1 LHGDEEMPMSAE
13 VASTGHTTYA
23 TRFGLRPVVYGR
35 RGVVATANPLA
46 TMAGI
51 RMLAQG
57 GNAVDAAIAAAA
69 AIGVA
74 EPYMSGLA
82 GCGTLMLT
90 RPGQTP
96 KALVFLGRAPAAAA
110 SERFTGEMPDAGYE
124 GACVPGN
131 LAAWARVLAEH
142 GTMPLARVLEPAIE
156 YAERGIPFTPFDE
169 MMFRESAPRLTQE
182 GVATYLH
189 GGAVPRPGT
198 LLVQSDLAATFR
210 RIGADGPGYLYEG
223 PLGQAI
229 GRLMRERGG
238 LVSEQDLRDYPESLH
253 WADPIS
259 IRYRGVTVYAPPPP
273 TSAVQVLETL
283 GLLNGFDLAGTEH
296 LGPEHVGV
304 VAEAARLARLDTD
317 RYVGDPDAVAVPL
330 DRLLSASH
338 LDAVRSQ
345 LDPQAWTN
353 AGRHGAAA
361 SPRRAAGPD
370 GGTRSTT
377 HLAAADASGLAVNIT
392 QSLGHGFGCGV
403 VVPGTGVCLNNAMHW
418 FTSRAGHPNQVAPG
432 KRHEWPIAPVH
443 LFRDGAFWSTVGTP
457 GSYGILVTTVQVLVN
472 LIDFGLNLQDA
483 IGAPR
488 FRWIDDV
495 ADPLPARALRIES
508 RMPEATRA
516 AFAGRGYGV
525 DTLGPWS
532 MRVGGVQAV
541 QIDSH
546 SGWLAGAADPRRNGY
561 AVAW

>member
-1 LHGDEEMPMSAE
+1 MGAQGS
-13 VASTGHTTYA
+13 GHTTYA

-46 TMAGI
+46 TMAGV

-57 GNAVDAAIAAAA
+57 GNAVDAVVAAAA

-96 KALVFLGRAPAAAA
+96 KALVFLGRAPAAAS
-110 SERFTGEMPDAGYE
+110 SERFTGGLPDVGYE
-124 GACVPGN
+124 GACAPGN

-142 GTMPLARVLEPAIE
+142 GTLSLARVLEPAIE
-156 YAERGIPFTPFDE
+156 YAERGIPFTEFDA

-189 GGAVPRPGT
+189 GGAVPRPGA
-198 LLVQSDLAATFR
+198 LLVQADLGATFR
-210 RIGADGPGYLYEG
+210 RIGAEGAGYLYGG

-238 LVSEQDLRDYPESLH
+238 LLAEQDLRAYPESLH

-283 GLLNGFDLAGTEH
+283 GALDGFDLAGTAH
-296 LGPEHVGV
+296 LGPEHVGL
-304 VAEAARLARLDTD
+304 VAEASRLARLDTD
-317 RYVGDPDAVAVPL
+317 RYVGDPDAADVPV
-330 DRLLSASH
+330 DRVLSQDH
-338 LDAVRSQ
+338 LDALRREIDARLRS
-345 LDPQAWTN
+345 PESPASPSGAERTPTN
-353 AGRHGAAA
+353 AGQ
-361 SPRRAAGPD
+361 AAGGTVS
-370 GGTRSTT
+370 GGEGVRSTT
-377 HLAAADASGLAVNIT
+377 HLAAADSSGLAVNVT

-403 VVPGTGVCLNNAMHW
+403 VVPETGVCLNNAMHW
-418 FTSRAGHPNQVAPG
+418 FTGRPGHPNQVAPG

-443 LFRDGAFWSTVGTP
+443 LFRDGRFWSTVGTP
-457 GSYGILVTTVQVLVN
+457 GSYGILVTTVQVIVN
-472 LIDFGLNLQDA
+472 LVDFGLNLQDA

-516 AFAGRGYGV
+516 ALVRRGYEM

-532 MRVGGVQAV
+532 MRVGGVQGV
-541 QIDSH
+541 QIDPET
-546 SGWLAGAADPRRNGY
+546 GWLAGAADPRRNGY

>member
-1 LHGDEEMPMSAE
+1 MSAGD
-13 VASTGHTTYA
+13 SGHTTYA
-23 TRFGLRPVVYGR
+23 TRFGLRPVVYGQ

-46 TMAGI
+46 TMAGV

-57 GNAVDAAIAAAA
+57 GNAVDAVVAAAA
-69 AIGVA
+69 SLGVV

-90 RPGQTP
+90 RPGQPP

-110 SERFTGEMPDAGYE
+110 PERFAKGLPDTGYE
-124 GACVPGN
+124 GAAVPGN
-131 LAAWARVLAEH
+131 LAGWARVLAEH

-169 MMFRESAPRLTQE
+169 MMFRESAGRLTQE
-182 GVATYLH
+182 GVAAYLH
-189 GGAVPRPGT
+189 GGEVPRPGT
-198 LLVQSDLAATFR
+198 LLVQSDLAATLR
-210 RIGADGPGYLYEG
+210 RIGADGAGYLYGG

-238 LVSEQDLRDYPESLH
+238 LVGEQDLRDYPESLH

-259 IRYRGVTVYAPPPP
+259 IEYRGVTVFAPPPP

-283 GLLNGFDLAGTEH
+283 GILGGFELGRTEH
-296 LGPEHVGV
+296 LGPEHVGL
-304 VAEAARLARLDTD
+304 VADAARLARLDTD
-317 RYVGDPDAVAVPL
+317 RYVGDPDTAAVPVA
-330 DRLLSASH
+330 RVLSAEH
-338 LDAVRSQ
+338 LEGLRAQIDAR
-345 LDPQAWTN
+345 AWSD
-353 AGRHGAAA
+353 GGPRAAA
-361 SPRRAAGPD
+361 RPAGEAAG
-370 GGTRSTT
+370 GNRSTT
-377 HLAAADASGLAVNIT
+377 HLAAADAGGLAVNIT
-392 QSLGHGFGCGV
+392 QSLGHAFGCGV

-418 FTSRAGHPNQVAPG
+418 FNNRSGHPNQVAPG

-443 LFRDGAFWSTVGTP
+443 LFRGGRFWSTVGTP

-472 LIDFGLNLQDA
+472 LIDFGLNIQDA
-483 IGAPR
+483 IAAPR

-495 ADPLPARALRIES
+495 ADALPARALRIES
-508 RMPEATRA
+508 RMPQATRE
-516 AFAGRGYGV
+516 AFARRGYGV

-532 MRVGGVQAV
+532 MRVGGVQGV
-541 QIDSH
+541 QIDPET
-546 SGWLAGAADPRRNGY
+546 GWLAGAADPRRNGY